1 MKYKILGLIGGIG
14 PESTIDYYKMIIK
27 KFRERFSTNE
37 YPHFLI
43 NNINMTEMLSYVKEN
58 KLNDLT
64 DFLTAQIKQLENAG
78 ADFAAIASNTPHLVF
93 NELQNNSDIPLL
105 SIVEETFKEIKK
117 RNISKAG
124 LFGTLSTMDGGF
136 YQTTGRKYSVEVV
149 SPDKKSKEYI
159 NKIYFEELVL
169 GIINPSTKK
178 ELINIVSRMKDNDEI
193 KGLILGGTELPLI
206 LDQND
211 FNDIK
216 IFNTS
221 KIHVESIIEK
231 MFEN

>member
-1 MKYKILGLIGGIG
+1 MKYKTLGLIGGIG

-27 KFRERFSTNE
+27 KFRERFSTDD
-37 YPHFLI
+37 YPHLLI

-58 KLNDLT
+58 KLDALSG
-64 DFLTAQIKQLENAG
+64 FLAKEIKKLEEAG
-78 ADFAAIASNTPHLVF
+78 ADFGALASNTPHIVF
-93 NELQNNSDIPLL
+93 DELQKKVNLPLL
-105 SIVEETFKEIKK
+105 SIVEECFKEIRRKNIK
-117 RNISKAG
+117 RVG

-136 YQTTGRKYSVEVV
+136 YQTTGGKYSVEVV
-149 SPDKKSKEYI
+149 IPDKKSKEYI
-159 NKIYFEELVL
+159 NKIYFDELVL

-206 LDQND
+206 LDQGD